1 MSSIFLDLGGT
12 LVDFKPNYHEP
23 IYFTLI
29 KNGYDVELKS
39 VYRAVSRY
47 LGKENLP
54 TADGNPVINV
64 NEILKMMRIS
74 VDKYTLDEL
83 QSLKFSSTFYD
94 LYHDT
99 VPFLKTLKNRGYRVY
114 IISNASQKIN
124 EVIHNTGISGFL
136 DGVVASYRIGKIKPD
151 PEIFKEGIR
160 IAGETGL
167 YVGDLYEV
175 DYVGAER
182 AGLEP
187 VLLDRNG
194 FYDDLE
200 VRKAG
205 NLIKVLSYL

>member
-47 LGKENLP
+47 LGKENIP
-54 TADGNPVINV
+54 IADGNPVIDV
-64 NEILKMMRIS
+64 NEILKMMGMS
-74 VDKYTLDEL
+74 VDQSTLNEL
-83 QSLKFSSTFYD
+83 KSLKFTSTFYD

-99 VPFLKTLKNRGYRVY
+99 VPFLKALKSRGYRVY

-124 EVIHNTGISGFL
+124 EVIQTTGISAFL
-136 DGVVASYRIGKIKPD
+136 DGVVASYMLGRIKPD
-151 PEIFKEGIR
+151 PEIFKEGVR
-160 IAGETGL
+160 MAGETGV

-175 DYVGAER
+175 DYLGAQR

-205 NLIKVLSYL
+205 NLIKVLNYL

>member
-29 KNGYDVELKS
+29 KNGYDVDLKS

-54 TADGNPVINV
+54 SADGNPIINV
-64 NEILKMMRIS
+64 NEILKMMGIS

-83 QSLKFSSTFYD
+83 QSLKFLSTFYD

-99 VPFLKTLKNRGYRVY
+99 VPFLKALKSRGYRVY

-175 DYVGAER
+175 DYVGAKR

-194 FYDDLE
+194 FYNDLE